1 MYYNELWSAG
11 SESPPAWNNTAA
23 AILINPMLTCINHM
37 KKLRFT
43 PELNIVKIMMFPRE
57 SCDIF
62 WSCEPW
68 FWSSDVLQN
77 IFRHETCCCSW
88 KSKPFL
94 LINLNLEEYVTRNI
108 AFFQFHFLWALTT
121 VHKLTDRCWY
131 AQRAL
136 ELKGKFDQFSA
147 IIYYSHYNL
156 DFCSDNRELLQIIL
170 CTFTV
175 KIV

>member
-11 SESPPAWNNTAA
+11 SESPPAWNDTAA
-23 AILINPMLTCINHM
+23 AFLINPMLTCINHM

-94 LINLNLEEYVTRNI
+94 LINLNLEEYVRNI
-108 AFFQFHFLWALTT
+108 ANKLFNWMSVVMHNSWNAQICSELASDRISFL
-121 VHKLTDRCWY
+121 
-131 AQRAL
+131 
-136 ELKGKFDQFSA
+136 G
-147 IIYYSHYNL
+147 
-156 DFCSDNRELLQIIL
+156 LLSL
-170 CTFTV
+170 SF
-175 KIV
+175 